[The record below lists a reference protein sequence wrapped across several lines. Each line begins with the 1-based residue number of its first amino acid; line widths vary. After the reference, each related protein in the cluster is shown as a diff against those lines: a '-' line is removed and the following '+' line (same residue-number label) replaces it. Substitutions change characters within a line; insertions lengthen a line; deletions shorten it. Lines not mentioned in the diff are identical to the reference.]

1 MIQVMNQ
8 MKKEKWLVIQ
18 S

>member
-1 MIQVMNQ
+1 MIQVINQ